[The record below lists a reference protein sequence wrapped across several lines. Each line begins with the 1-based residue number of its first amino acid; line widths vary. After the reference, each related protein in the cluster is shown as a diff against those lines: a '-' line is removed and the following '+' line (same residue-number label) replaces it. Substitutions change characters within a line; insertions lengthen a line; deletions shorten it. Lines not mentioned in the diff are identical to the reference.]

1 MRNLCSIMVVMYF
14 LFGGLSISFA
24 SADLEKQNQMH
35 VQVDTVYQTSGVT
48 DANLPVFYEGLKD
61 KLTYPM
67 SWNSGRYSDFN
78 AWKKAGRRLVLDAL
92 PKEGKKSFAATV
104 LETQDR
110 GTYTAEK
117 IAFDITPESR
127 VLGLMLVP
135 KGKGPFP
142 AVLLL
147 HDHGGEFRI
156 GKEKLIKS
164 WGDPA
169 KEAIANS
176 WSEKYFSG
184 RFVGDELA
192 KRGYVVFATD
202 ALGWGDRG
210 PMKGEQQQ
218 ALASNMFN
226 LGSSLGGLMAYED
239 LRAADFLAEQPSV
252 DKARVGAL
260 GFSMGAY
267 RAWQVAA
274 LSDKV
279 KAGVAVCWMGTTK
292 GLMVPGNNQLKGQSA
307 FQMLLPG
314 IVRDLDYPDVA
325 SLAAPKPMLFYN
337 GSADVLFPPAT
348 VQAAYDVMHKVWQ
361 SQKADEKL
369 TTRIWTDLGH
379 VFVQEE
385 QDAAFAWLDRQLMI
399 Q

>member
-1 MRNLCSIMVVMYF
+1 MRNLCSIMAAMYL
-14 LFGGLSISFA
+14 LFGGLSVGFA
-24 SADLEKQNQMH
+24 AGDLAKQNQIQVH
-35 VQVDTVYQTSGVT
+35 VDMEYQTSGVI
-48 DANLPVFYEGLKD
+48 DGKLPVFYEALKD

-67 SWNSGRYSDFN
+67 SWNSGRYRDFHTWQKD
-78 AWKKAGRRLVLDAL
+78 ARRLVLAAL
-92 PKEGKKSFAATV
+92 PQESKKSFAATV

-210 PMKGEQQQ
+210 PLKGDQQQ

-239 LRAADFLAEQPSV
+239 LRAVDFLAEQSSV

-307 FQMLLPG
+307 FQLLLPG
-314 IVRDLDYPDVA
+314 IVRKLDYPDVA

-348 VQAAYDVMHKVWQ
+348 VQDAYDMMHKVWH
-361 SQKADEKL
+361 SQKAEEKL
-369 TTRIWTDLGH
+369 TTRIWPGLGH

-385 QDAAFAWLDRQLMI
+385 QDAAFAWLDRQLMV